1 MGAWSTEELEALYAR
16 LQKPL
21 YNVVYRLVW
30 NREDATELVQETFVK
45 LWHKRRKVRRAT
57 VEALA
62 YRIALNLARSLL
74 RKRNVRRRLGFGAEA
89 EVDEVIVPRT
99 GIEQRALEAEQA
111 LEVREAVAGLPPE
124 LRDVLLLTE
133 LSELRYD
140 QIAETLGIAEG
151 TVGSRRNRALQR
163 LRRTM
168 GRRRT
173 MGASP

>member
-1 MGAWSTEELEALYAR
+1 MHGGLEHGRARGAVRAIAEA
-16 LQKPL
+16 L

-45 LWHKRRKVRRAT
+45 LWNKRRRIRGDT

-74 RKRNVRRRLGFGAEA
+74 RRRNVRRRLGFGAEA
-89 EVDEVIVPRT
+89 EVDEVIVPRASS
-99 GIEQRALEAEQA
+99 EDRALEAERA
-111 LEVREAVAGLPPE
+111 LEVREAVAGLPTE

-133 LSELRYD
+133 LSDLRYD

-151 TVGSRRNRALQR
+151 TVGSRRNRALRR
-163 LRRTM
+163 LRRTV
-168 GRRRT
+168 G
-173 MGASP
+173 GSP